1 MADGFGNV
9 IHLGERE
16 CSIQRRYQKV
26 IEETPSPILDA
37 TLREKMGDVACKLA
51 LAAGYVNAGTVEFI
65 LDQEKNFYFLEMN
78 TRLQVEHPITELVTG
93 LDLVEM
99 QIRIAAGE
107 QIKLRQE
114 HVVSRGWAIESRI
127 CAEDPTRG
135 FLPTTGM
142 ITRYAAPRGRN
153 IRVDSGV
160 GAGSIITIY
169 YDSLLAKVAVW
180 GETRLQAI
188 QTMCKALNGYH
199 IEGLTTNVDFCNAVI
214 NHPAFING
222 DLSTEFI
229 ENHFENGQS
238 KLPPQ
243 RLHLCQ
249 MVIAAVLVHHTRQR
263 LIKDSLKP
271 MSPLTGISP
280 ARRKVHDYIIRS
292 ENDVFRVQTE
302 QGISPNDWRITV
314 DGRLYEVVAPEF
326 EYYRRRLR
334 LKIDSIDSMFRLQYD
349 ENHIRVAYSGI
360 TRTFEIYLPKE
371 WKLEDY
377 MFKGRK
383 VSVENVLKCPMP
395 GMITEICVAEGAQV
409 RKGQELVRMESMK
422 MESGI
427 ASPCDG
433 EVESILVKPGQ
444 NVETDELLIKFKP

>member
-1 MADGFGNV
+1 
-9 IHLGERE
+9 
-16 CSIQRRYQKV
+16 
-26 IEETPSPILDA
+26 
-37 TLREKMGDVACKLA
+37 
-51 LAAGYVNAGTVEFI
+51 
-65 LDQEKNFYFLEMN
+65 
-78 TRLQVEHPITELVTG
+78 
-93 LDLVEM
+93 
-99 QIRIAAGE
+99 
-107 QIKLRQE
+107 
-114 HVVSRGWAIESRI
+114 
-127 CAEDPTRG
+127 
-135 FLPTTGM
+135 
-142 ITRYAAPRGRN
+142 
-153 IRVDSGV
+153 
-160 GAGSIITIY
+160 
-169 YDSLLAKVAVW
+169 
-180 GETRLQAI
+180 
-188 QTMCKALNGYH
+188 
-199 IEGLTTNVDFCNAVI
+199 
-214 NHPAFING
+214 
-222 DLSTEFI
+222 
-229 ENHFENGQS
+229 
-238 KLPPQ
+238 
-243 RLHLCQ
+243 